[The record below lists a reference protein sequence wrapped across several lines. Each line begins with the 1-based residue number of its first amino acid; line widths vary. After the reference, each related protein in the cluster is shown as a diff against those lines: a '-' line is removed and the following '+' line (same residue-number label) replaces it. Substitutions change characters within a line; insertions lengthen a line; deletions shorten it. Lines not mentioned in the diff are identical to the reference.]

1 MATHDLTDVL
11 TVGLLFAVLELF
23 RLVLARPFLFLSLG
37 PSAYLFA
44 TPGDDEETSS
54 DPSRV
59 IGGTLIGIVCGLIGH
74 YTFAYGVEI
83 TAVLNSD
90 PTAFATPRV
99 HLSASSIA
107 AIVLRALGMLR
118 TDTSYPPACATALI
132 VSLGILTT
140 ALEAIYRTR
149 RRVAVRS
156 IRVHH
161 LPSCDRARLRT
172 RGTGLNSLQERDY
185 HSEALS
191 HSSSPL
197 PMFSDR

>member
-37 PSAYLFA
+37 PPANLRA
-44 TPGDDEETSS
+44 TPGDDGETSS
-54 DPSRV
+54 DPSHV

-74 YTFAYGVEI
+74 YTFVYGVEI

-161 LPSCDRARLRT
+161 LPAATEL
-172 RGTGLNSLQERDY
+172 GFEPEG
-185 HSEALS
+185 
-191 HSSSPL
+191 PG
-197 PMFSDR
+197 